1 MFTLR
6 YTEYSYRKHVYDRAS
21 EFLIPLLRKH
31 SRVPRGIL
39 VWKVAGLNNE
49 GLIDMLVAA
58 FQTKRSDEVLL
69 PLEPKSAEEINIGQD
84 SRELPLLWLKRL
96 LLAPHTIGVGVFR
109 PSFGLAAPVV

>member
-58 FQTKRSDEVLL
+58 FLL
-69 PLEPKSAEEINIGQD
+69 GSPIDPGYTQC
-84 SRELPLLWLKRL
+84 
-96 LLAPHTIGVGVFR
+96 TI
-109 PSFGLAAPVV
+109 